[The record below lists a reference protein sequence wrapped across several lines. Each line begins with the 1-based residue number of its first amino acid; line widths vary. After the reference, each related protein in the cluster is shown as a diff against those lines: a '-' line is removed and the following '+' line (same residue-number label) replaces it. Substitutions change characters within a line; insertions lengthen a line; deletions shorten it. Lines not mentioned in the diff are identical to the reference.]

1 MPAHGISSA
10 LFCASPAPPPPP
22 SVVFVHIYP
31 ISRPRRLPASNYPTL
46 TPLFRPCYP
55 GGLDSTR
62 VYKCK
67 YKYPTRTPNSRC
79 RGTREQSALVR
90 LIRFRANLYSQ
101 LPNIA
106 FVSLNSTHYSL
117 CVCPIQTPPP
127 TPYSSFCTKNDTMDR
142 GNRGVH
148 VHRVAYPR
156 RCQLSYFCELSSPAT
171 GRRPLTNDMHSVM
184 TNRWSVAST

>member
-79 RGTREQSALVR
+79 RGTREQSALVM
-90 LIRFRANLYSQ
+90 LIRFHANLYSQ

-127 TPYSSFCTKNDTMDR
+127 TPYSSFCTKMILWTAVI
-142 GNRGVH
+142 GVFTFI
-148 VHRVAYPR
+148 VSLTPVAANSPISV
-156 RCQLSYFCELSSPAT
+156 SYR
-171 GRRPLTNDMHSVM
+171 RRPPAAGRLLTTCTVS
-184 TNRWSVAST
+184 

>member
-1 MPAHGISSA
+1 MCVTCPASSSVRC
-10 LFCASPAPPPPP
+10 FCSYIPHLPAPPSPCLKLPHIDPP
-22 SVVFVHIYP
+22 VQG
-31 ISRPRRLPASNYPTL
+31 LL
-46 TPLFRPCYP
+46 

-127 TPYSSFCTKNDTMDR
+127 TPYSSFCTKMILWTAVI
-142 GNRGVH
+142 GVFTFI
-148 VHRVAYPR
+148 VSLTPVAANSPISV
-156 RCQLSYFCELSSPAT
+156 SYR
-171 GRRPLTNDMHSVM
+171 RRPPAAGRLLTTCTVS
-184 TNRWSVAST
+184 